1 MSSDAGTVDAFQ
13 TDGLLSF
20 SVELCSRTDFLV
32 DYSRVCDHDYDCGN
46 GDTSDESG
54 DCGKPIWD
62 DAPILSTR
70 SLALVARPCPD
81 GKFKCASGHCVSN
94 TSRCDGFPQC
104 NDASDEAGCPPRYPN
119 GQYCP
124 ADRFTCNNTICINQ
138 HWVCDGGRS
147 PISLS

>member
-1 MSSDAGTVDAFQ
+1 MQKRSMHSKTMVCC
-13 TDGLLSF
+13 LSPLNCVQEPIF
-20 SVELCSRTDFLV
+20 SLTIPGSVIMITIVGMGIHRTRVEIVVS
-32 DYSRVCDHDYDCGN
+32 
-46 GDTSDESG
+46 
-54 DCGKPIWD
+54 PIWD
-62 DAPILSTR
+62 DAPIHSTR

-124 ADRFTCNNTICINQ
+124 VDRFTCNNTICINQ